1 MFLSNE
7 ILNGI
12 RISLQSESKYWQKHQ
27 RHSRPQPMST
37 PKQTQAR
44 LSCPS
49 FFFGRNSRKFER
61 SSAAAA
67 ALDLHSQIGMN
78 SQVSKQRCDF
88 DSTLQ
93 KATGT
98 RSPEPHILKNAT

>member
-1 MFLSNE
+1 
-7 ILNGI
+7 
-12 RISLQSESKYWQKHQ
+12 
-27 RHSRPQPMST
+27 MST
-37 PKQTQAR
+37 PKQTPAR

-49 FFFGRNSRKFER
+49 FFFFGRNSRKFEK
-61 SSAAAA
+61 SSAAA

-78 SQVSKQRCDF
+78 SQVSKQRRDF

-98 RSPEPHILKNAT
+98 RSTRSPEPHIIKNAT

>member
-12 RISLQSESKYWQKHQ
+12 RISLQSGSKYRQKHQ

-67 ALDLHSQIGMN
+67 LDLHSQIGMN
-78 SQVSKQRCDF
+78 SQVSKQRRDF

-98 RSPEPHILKNAT
+98 CSPEPHS

>member
-1 MFLSNE
+1 MAE
-7 ILNGI
+7 A
-12 RISLQSESKYWQKHQ
+12 
-27 RHSRPQPMST
+27 ST
-37 PKQTQAR
+37 AVTTTTDVNTETNPAR

-67 ALDLHSQIGMN
+67 LDLHSQIGMN
-78 SQVSKQRCDF
+78 SQVSKQRRDF
-88 DSTLQ
+88 DYTLQ

-98 RSPEPHILKNAT
+98 RSPEPQILKNVT